1 MSSPNREHKD
11 SSFSSRIFKLKTVF
25 KMKKVFFMAAL
36 MFASII
42 SIKAQYGGGGGRHR
56 QGGGQGQSEQQGP
69 QKIPT
74 AQEMADKETQR
85 QTLLLD
91 LTPEQV
97 VKVKALN
104 LNYSQQRLDLMKEMQ
119 ATKDRDA
126 AENKMKG
133 IKLAQDNELKSILTT
148 EQQAKLAKG
157 YDKMG
162 GKQGGK
168 MKGGAGK
175 GYQKGQRTTGTP
187 QSN

>member
-1 MSSPNREHKD
+1 
-11 SSFSSRIFKLKTVF
+11 
-25 KMKKVFFMAAL
+25 MKKVFFMAAL

-42 SIKAQYGGGGGRHR
+42 SIKAQYGGGGGGRHR
-56 QGGGQGQSEQQGP
+56 QGAGQSEQQGP

-85 QTLLLD
+85 QTQLLN

-97 VKVKALN
+97 AKVKALN

-133 IKLAQDNELKSILTT
+133 IKLAQDNELKAILTP
-148 EQQAKLAKG
+148 EQQAILAKAH
-157 YDKMG
+157 DNMG
-162 GKQGGK
+162 NKQGGR

-175 GYQKGQRTTGTP
+175 GYPKGQKSTGAP